1 MLKVNNKHQFVN
13 FDVNKHIMA
22 ELETS
27 VEDIGLK
34 TQIHLTKCAELLKG
48 KIRNLFS

>member
-1 MLKVNNKHQFVN
+1 
-13 FDVNKHIMA
+13 MA

-27 VEDIGLK
+27 IEDIGLK

-48 KIRNLFS
+48 KIRDVFS

>member
-1 MLKVNNKHQFVN
+1 
-13 FDVNKHIMA
+13 MA

-27 VEDIGLK
+27 IEDIGLK

-48 KIRNLFS
+48 KVRNLFSKSANETRLVCFSTVVSLQ